1 MDYRVFAAAAGIA
14 LVDIVLSGDNALV
27 IGAAAGRLPRGQRMF
42 AVIWGGVAALVLR
55 LLFAVVATELLQ
67 VPYLRFIGG
76 LTLFLISI
84 RLLLPEGEDPRTRQA
99 RDRLLPAILT
109 ILAADATMSLDNVL
123 AVGALAAGNITL
135 LVLGLTFSM
144 ALLFIASTI
153 VARLIEY
160 FSWLIDV
167 AAIVLAWTAASLV
180 LGDTGVMGRVGLQDQ
195 QQTAL
200 RFGFVALIILI
211 DLLLRAVRAR
221 RQHAH
226 RATTR
231 GMLDTQSPAPDALPP
246 GADVAELAEPLA
258 NGRAPHPPH
267 QRGLVRGKAT
277 DRVRDRVGDR
287 AGLAVDEGNEE
298 GEALPRGRR
307 AK

>member
-42 AVIWGGVAALVLR
+42 AIIWGGVAALVLR
-55 LLFAVVATELLQ
+55 LLFAIAATELLQ

-84 RLLLPEGEDPRTRQA
+84 RLLLPESEDPQTHQA

-160 FSWLIDV
+160 FSWLVDV
-167 AAIVLAWTAASLV
+167 AAIVLAWTSASLV
-180 LGDTGVMGRVGLQDQ
+180 LGDTGVMGRVGLEDQ

-221 RQHAH
+221 RQRAH

-231 GMLDTQSPAPDALPP
+231 GMLAALPTSDALPPP

-258 NGRAPHPPH
+258 NGHAPHPRH
-267 QRGLVRGKAT
+267 QSDLVRGT
-277 DRVRDRVGDR
+277 VTDR
-287 AGLAVDEGNEE
+287 AG
-298 GEALPRGRR
+298 P
-307 AK
+307 

>member
-1 MDYRVFAAAAGIA
+1 MDYQVFAAAAGIA

-42 AVIWGGVAALVLR
+42 AIIWGGVAALVLR
-55 LLFAVVATELLQ
+55 LLFAIAATELLQ

-160 FSWLIDV
+160 FAWLIDV
-167 AAIVLAWTAASLV
+167 AAIVLAWTSASLV
-180 LGDTGVMGRVGLQDQ
+180 LGDTGVMGRVGLEDQ

-200 RFGFVALIILI
+200 RFGVVALIILI

-221 RQHAH
+221 RQRAH

-231 GMLDTQSPAPDALPP
+231 GMLDTSASPTPDALPP
-246 GADVAELAEPLA
+246 GAGVDAGEPAEPLA
-258 NGRAPHPPH
+258 NGCASHPQH
-267 QRGLVRGKAT
+267 QHDLARGTVA
-277 DRVRDRVGDR
+277 DR
-287 AGLAVDEGNEE
+287 AGPTVKENDAE
-298 GEALPRGRR
+298 GEALSHGRR
-307 AK
+307 AE

>member
-1 MDYRVFAAAAGIA
+1 MDYQVFAAAAGIA

-42 AVIWGGVAALVLR
+42 AIIWGGVAALVLR

-84 RLLLPEGEDPRTRQA
+84 RLLLPEGEDPRTHQA

-180 LGDTGVMGRVGLQDQ
+180 LGDTGVMGRVGLEDQ

-221 RQHAH
+221 RQRAG
-226 RATTR
+226 RATR
-231 GMLDTQSPAPDALPP
+231 GGMRDEESPAPDTPP
-246 GADVAELAEPLA
+246 LGVEAAEWAEPLA
-258 NGRAPHPPH
+258 NGHTPHPWH
-267 QRGLVRGKAT
+267 QRGLARGKAAE
-277 DRVRDRVGDR
+277 R
-287 AGLAVDEGNEE
+287 AGTAVVEEGNEE
-298 GEALPRGRR
+298 REALPRGRH
-307 AK
+307 AE

>member
-27 IGAAAGRLPRGQRMF
+27 IGAAAGRLPRGQRLF
-42 AVIWGGVAALVLR
+42 AIIWGGVAALVLR
-55 LLFAVVATELLQ
+55 LLFAIVATELLQ

-84 RLLLPEGEDPRTRQA
+84 RLLLPESEDSRTHQA

-109 ILAADATMSLDNVL
+109 ILVADATMSLDNVL

-153 VARLIEY
+153 VARLIEF

-167 AAIVLAWTAASLV
+167 AAIVLAWTSASLV
-180 LGDTGVMGRVGLQDQ
+180 LGDTGVMGRVGLEDQ
-195 QQTAL
+195 QQAAL

-221 RQHAH
+221 RQRTAS
-226 RATTR
+226 AIR
-231 GMLDTQSPAPDALPP
+231 GDARDALALPDASPSRIEA
-246 GADVAELAEPLA
+246 GELAAPLA
-258 NGRAPHPPH
+258 NGRRAHPPH
-267 QRGLVRGKAT
+267 QSGRMRGMA
-277 DRVRDRVGDR
+277 GDR
-287 AGLAVDEGNEE
+287 AGPEVVAEGDAGGVGDAE
-298 GEALPRGRR
+298 GEALPRGHR
-307 AK
+307 AE

>member
-1 MDYRVFAAAAGIA
+1 MDYQVLAAAVGIA

-27 IGAAAGRLPRGQRMF
+27 IGAAAGRLPRGQRLF
-42 AVIWGGVAALVLR
+42 AIIWGGVAALVLR
-55 LLFAVVATELLQ
+55 LLFAIAATELLQ

-76 LTLFLISI
+76 LMLFLISI
-84 RLLLPEGEDPRTRQA
+84 RLLLPESEDPRARQT

-109 ILAADATMSLDNVL
+109 ILVADATMSLDNVL

-135 LVLGLTFSM
+135 LLLGLTFSM

-180 LGDTGVMGRVGLQDQ
+180 LGDTGVMGRVNLEDQ

-200 RFGFVALIILI
+200 RFGFVALIIFI
-211 DLLLRAVRAR
+211 DLLLRAVRTR
-221 RQHAH
+221 RQRVHSAIMDES
-226 RATTR
+226 R
-231 GMLDTQSPAPDALPP
+231 GDADAVAPDGLPAS
-246 GADVAELAEPLA
+246 GERVGLAEPLV
-258 NGRAPHPPH
+258 NGRVAHSPH
-267 QRGLVRGKAT
+267 QGDFGRGEAT
-277 DRVRDRVGDR
+277 ERTQAEAETGD
-287 AGLAVDEGNEE
+287 GQGE
-298 GEALPRGRR
+298 GEALARGRH
-307 AK
+307 AD

>member
-42 AVIWGGVAALVLR
+42 AIIWGGVAALVLR

-84 RLLLPEGEDPRTRQA
+84 RLLLPEGEDPRTHQA

-167 AAIVLAWTAASLV
+167 AAIVLAWTSASLV
-180 LGDTGVMGRVGLQDQ
+180 LGDTGVMGRVGLEDQ

-221 RQHAH
+221 RQRAH

-231 GMLDTQSPAPDALPP
+231 GMLDASPAPDALPT
-246 GADVAELAEPLA
+246 GVEAAELAEPLA
-258 NGRAPHPPH
+258 NGHTPYPRQQTGLA
-267 QRGLVRGKAT
+267 RGTAKAA
-277 DRVRDRVGDR
+277 DR
-287 AGLAVDEGNEE
+287 AGSGVEAHDAE
-298 GEALPRGRR
+298 GEALSRGRH
-307 AK
+307 AE